1 MNAPVYNQRG
11 ESAGT
16 VELSTGVFAL
26 PWNANLVHQVATS
39 MQANRR
45 ANGAHTKNR
54 GEVQGTGRKP
64 WRQKGTGRARHG
76 SRRSP
81 IWRHG
86 GVAHGPRPEKNYR
99 KTIPSGMRRKAL
111 YTVLS
116 QKFRDGEV
124 VLVDKLTFAKPKTKE
139 AAITLHALAKAAGHA
154 DLATRA
160 RNAALVATYRR
171 DEGALKSFNNIPG
184 ARVMEARNL
193 NPLDLLTYKYLVL
206 ENPQESQKRWE

>member
-11 ESAGT
+11 EKAGT
-16 VELSTGVFAL
+16 VELSAGIFGL
-26 PWNANLVHQVATS
+26 PWNADLVHQVAIS

-45 ANGAHTKNR
+45 ASGAHTKNR

-86 GVAHGPRPEKNYR
+86 GVAHGPRPEKKYQ
-99 KTIPSGMRRKAL
+99 KAIPVQMRRRAL

-116 QKFRDGEV
+116 QKLRDGEV
-124 VLVDKLTFAKPKTKE
+124 VLVDKLTFAKPKTKD
-139 AAITLHALAKAAGHA
+139 AAGALGALAKGAGLA
-154 DLATRA
+154 DLATRT
-160 RNAALVATYRR
+160 RNAALVATSRR
-171 DEGALKSFNNIPG
+171 DEGTIKSFNNISG

-206 ENPQESQKRWE
+206 ENPQDFLKRRG